1 MSIKTSFHTKISYSS
16 HSNNPINKGMVICMA
31 QKRKILMLVE
41 NLPVPSDN
49 RVWSEATTLRDH
61 GFQVSIIS
69 PKGSTR
75 DQESH
80 VCIDGIHIYRYQ
92 LLPADSKSTAYL
104 LEYTISMLMTFLL
117 SLKVLF
123 RHGFDVI
130 HAANPPDT
138 FFLIGLFY
146 RPFGKK
152 FVYDQHDLSPEMFRV
167 KFKGRMRPLHKLMLF
182 LEWCSYRTAD
192 VVVTP
197 NLAVK
202 RFALQRGHCR
212 PERVFVVYNGPN
224 LTRIKEVPAEPE
236 LKRGRRYLL
245 AYVGT
250 MEVQDG
256 VEYTLLALHELVQRY
271 GRRDVSLVLM
281 GDGGNAPT
289 LHALANELQ
298 LEAYV
303 QFTGWM
309 KSADIVRYLSVAD
322 VGLTPKP
329 KNGLSEYC
337 TMVKT
342 LEYMAL
348 GKPVIGFD
356 LDEMRLSAQDAMLYA
371 EPNHAADFAN
381 KIETLLNDEEL
392 RRTIGAN
399 GRRRILEELNWD
411 RTKVNLMLA
420 YKVLFPRLFSLS
432 DDL

>member
-1 MSIKTSFHTKISYSS
+1 MTQAVKI
-16 HSNNPINKGMVICMA
+16 I
-31 QKRKILMLVE
+31 MLVE
-41 NLPVPSDN
+41 NLPVPSDH
-49 RVWSEATTLRDH
+49 RVWSEATTLREY

-80 VCIDGIHIYRYQ
+80 VCIDGIHIYRYR
-92 LLPADSKSTAYL
+92 LPSTGSKSTAYL
-104 LEYTISMLMTFLL
+104 VEYAVSMLMTLFL
-117 SLKVLF
+117 SFKVLF

-152 FVYDQHDLSPEMFRV
+152 YIYDQHDLSPEILQV
-167 KFKGRMRPLHKLMLF
+167 KYKGRMRPLHKLLLF
-182 LEWCSYRTAD
+182 LEWCSYRAAD
-192 VVVTP
+192 IVVTP

-202 RFALQRGHCR
+202 SFALQRGRCR
-212 PERVFVVYNGPN
+212 SDQVFVVYNGPN
-224 LTRIKEVPAEPE
+224 LKRIKAVPAEPE

-256 VEYTLLALHELVQRY
+256 VEYTLLALHELVHGR

-281 GDGGNAPT
+281 GDGGYALT
-289 LHALANELQ
+289 LRALAKELQ
-298 LEAYV
+298 LDEYV

-309 KSADIVRYLSVAD
+309 ESADVVRYLNVAD

-329 KNGLSEYC
+329 QNGLSEYC

-348 GKPVIGFD
+348 GKPVVGFD
-356 LDEMRLSAQDAMLYA
+356 LDEMRLSAQDAVLYA
-371 EPNHAADFAN
+371 QPNLASDFAE
-381 KIETLLNDEEL
+381 KIDTLLNNEEL
-392 RRTIGAN
+392 RRTMGAS

-411 RTKVNLMLA
+411 KTKINLLIA
-420 YKVLFPRLFSLS
+420 YKVLFPGHPGLPW
-432 DDL
+432 DL